1 MLCYMGGYGMHG
13 YGAGMALMM
22 VFWIVVLA
30 AVVFFIYK
38 KYNNTSNEA
47 LELLKMKFVKG
58 EIDEEEYINKK
69 NILLK
74 K

>member
-1 MLCYMGGYGMHG
+1 MLCNIGRYGMHG
-13 YGAGMALMM
+13 NGVAMGLMM
-22 VFWIVVLA
+22 IFWVIVIGAIIFLV
-30 AVVFFIYK
+30 YK
-38 KYNNTSNEA
+38 RYNNNSNEA

-58 EIDEEEYINKK
+58 EIDEEEYLNKK